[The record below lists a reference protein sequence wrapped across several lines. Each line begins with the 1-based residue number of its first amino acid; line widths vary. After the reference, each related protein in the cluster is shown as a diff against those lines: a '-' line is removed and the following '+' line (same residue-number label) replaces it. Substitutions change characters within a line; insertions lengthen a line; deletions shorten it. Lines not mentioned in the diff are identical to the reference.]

1 MVPPGQDFRTPLL
14 VLGGA
19 RSGKSAW
26 AESVVSRFSPPYVYV
41 ATAQALDDEMKL
53 RIRLHRE
60 RRKNLWQTIESPYDL
75 SAVLKSLMGLSKPV
89 LVDCMT
95 LWLSN
100 LLCAASAEAELG
112 VDGVCES
119 IEAVDYPLV
128 IVSNEV
134 GGGIVPDNSLARKF
148 RDLSGFTNQR
158 LARICASVFLVTAG
172 LPLRLK

>member
-1 MVPPGQDFRTPLL
+1 MAPPDQDIKTPLL
-14 VLGGA
+14 VLGSA

-26 AESVVSRFSPPYVYV
+26 AESVVNHFPPPYLYV
-41 ATAQALDDEMKL
+41 ATGQALDDEMKL

-60 RRKNLWQTIESPYDL
+60 RRKDLWQTIESPIDV
-75 SAVLKSLMGLSKPV
+75 SAVLKSLKGLRKPV
-89 LVDCMT
+89 LVDCIT
-95 LWLSN
+95 LWLTN
-100 LLCAASAEAELG
+100 LLCSASTETESVVDELCEA
-112 VDGVCES
+112 

-148 RDLSGFTNQR
+148 RDLSGLTNQR